1 MKWFLEIFLMEC
13 KRVLSYR
20 IDFWFQFG
28 VVVCTEI
35 GIAYFLWSSI
45 FEHQN
50 VVSIG
55 GYTFEQ
61 MLVYYAMVPF
71 VVRLVKS
78 SDDFNISREIYEGG
92 INKYLIYPISYTAS
106 KMIERAAFS
115 TMAIAQ
121 MLIGLALLSFFIPIT
136 NYMTLQSFSLCLV
149 FCAVSFV
156 LYFLMSFF
164 LEMFA
169 FWFDSVWSLGVMLRF
184 ITMFLGG
191 AMIPISL
198 FPESIQSILVY
209 TPFPYLFSTPMQV
222 LMGQIGGEQAAQGFI
237 ITCAWIAPMLLACRL
252 VLSRGLRNY
261 SGIGI

>member
-13 KRVLSYR
+13 KKVLSYR

-35 GIAYFLWSSI
+35 GIAYYLWSSV

-50 VVSIG
+50 LTSLG
-55 GYTFEQ
+55 GYSFEQ
-61 MLVYYAMVPF
+61 MLVYYAMIPF

-106 KMIERAAFS
+106 KMIERSAFS

-121 MLIGLALLSFFIPIT
+121 MLIGLAFLSFFIPIT
-136 NYMTLQSFSLCLV
+136 NYMTFQTFLLCLL
-149 FCAVSFV
+149 FCAVSFL

-198 FPESIQSILVY
+198 FPSSVQNALSY
-209 TPFPYLFSTPMQV
+209 TPFPYLFSAPMQV
-222 LMGQIGGEQAAQGFI
+222 LMGQLSGAEAVQALM
-237 ITCAWIAPMLLACRL
+237 ITCAWIAPMFLACKFI
-252 VLSRGLRNY
+252 LSRGLRNY

>member
-28 VVVCTEI
+28 VIVCTEI
-35 GIAYFLWSSI
+35 SIAYFLWSSI
-45 FEHQN
+45 YGHQN
-50 VVSIG
+50 VVSLG

-61 MLVYYAMVPF
+61 MLVYYAMIPF

-92 INKYLIYPISYTAS
+92 INKYLIYPISYTVS
-106 KMIERAAFS
+106 KLIERAAFS

-136 NYMTLQSFSLCLV
+136 DHLTLQSFTLCLV
-149 FCAVSFV
+149 FCSVSFV

-191 AMIPISL
+191 AMIPVSL
-198 FPESIQSILVY
+198 FPESVQTLLMY
-209 TPFPYLFSTPMQV
+209 TPFPYLFSGPMRV
-222 LMGQIGGEQAAQGFI
+222 LMGQAGIVEATQALLM
-237 ITCAWIAPMLLACRL
+237 TCAWIVPMLFACRL

>member
-13 KRVLSYR
+13 KKVLSYR

-35 GIAYFLWSSI
+35 GIAYYLWSSI
-45 FEHQN
+45 FEYQN
-50 VVSIG
+50 ASSIG
-55 GYTFEQ
+55 GYSFEQ
-61 MLVYYAMVPF
+61 MLVYYAMIPF

-121 MLIGLALLSFFIPIT
+121 MLIGLAVLSFFIPIAD
-136 NYMTLQSFSLCLV
+136 YMTLQTFLLCLI
-149 FCAVSFV
+149 FCSVSFA

-198 FPESIQSILVY
+198 FPSSVQTALLY
-209 TPFPYLFSTPMQV
+209 TPFPYLFSAPMQV
-222 LMGQIGGEQAAQGFI
+222 LMGQLSGVEAGHALM
-237 ITCAWIAPMLLACRL
+237 ITCAWVVPMFLACRFIL
-252 VLSRGLRNY
+252 GRGLRTY